1 VTSWG
6 DVIAGSWWSGAP
18 RVLDAAYAAYAATPE
33 RFVRRPPTPPALPT
47 AAWINKPNTEE
58 VAH

>member
-1 VTSWG
+1 VTSCG

-18 RVLDAAYAAYAATPE
+18 RVLDAAYAATPE

-47 AAWINKPNTEE
+47 AAWINKPTTEE

>member
-18 RVLDAAYAAYAATPE
+18 RVLDAAYAATPE
-33 RFVRRPPTPPALPT
+33 RFVRRPPTPSALPT
-47 AAWINKPNTEE
+47 AAKQNTEE